1 METIRMDD
9 MDFFEM
15 VNHFFNRGS
24 FRTRWLQNG
33 GRLQRRC
40 RRRQH
45 RLKLPTPLPIKKSV
59 RDFEGAFK
67 LEFVSNCT
75 NIVKRGKGGCP
86 CTFRK

>member
-9 MDFFEM
+9 IDLFEM
-15 VNHFFNRGS
+15 VNHFLTVRGRS

-45 RLKLPTPLPIKKSV
+45 RLKLPTPLSV
-59 RDFEGAFK
+59 HFTEI
-67 LEFVSNCT
+67 T
-75 NIVKRGKGGCP
+75 
-86 CTFRK
+86 